1 MAQTWI
7 DDNIKEQKFPSSVA
21 RSIRGYDS
29 IHNMLNEVEL
39 NALYVA
45 TPPGAH
51 LEVIRQIVNTR
62 FVSKLKAIYVEKPC
76 GRCAWETR
84 AIIDELSRKNIKFF
98 PAYVSLAHERIQKI
112 RELLKNQIIGDKVI
126 RIQYTQR
133 GTSFARG
140 LNESTGGVKGT
151 IIPWRLVAKQSGGG
165 LIMDMGCHILSRI
178 DYLFG
183 PIVNVK
189 STVLRKGG
197 QRHTDSTSP
206 YPLIEDYVS
215 MNASIGHC
223 DWSAISTQGAR
234 VECLWDF
241 SSDSS
246 PEIEV
251 DEFIIEGSKGSLQM
265 GGMGAGLP
273 IKVLNADGTVVH
285 VFEFDPPEH
294 SAQPLIQL
302 IADELNDSQDAE
314 CTATAANAAR
324 TSEVLDSILNGYYGG
339 RHDEFWSREETWPG
353 LE

>member
-1 MAQTWI
+1 M
-7 DDNIKEQKFPSSVA
+7 S
-21 RSIRGYDS
+21 
-29 IHNMLNEVEL
+29 
-39 NALYVA
+39 
-45 TPPGAH
+45 
-51 LEVIRQIVNTR
+51 
-62 FVSKLKAIYVEKPC
+62 
-76 GRCAWETR
+76 
-84 AIIDELSRKNIKFF
+84 
-98 PAYVSLAHERIQKI
+98 
-112 RELLKNQIIGDKVI
+112 
-126 RIQYTQR
+126 
-133 GTSFARG
+133 
-140 LNESTGGVKGT
+140 
-151 IIPWRLVAKQSGGG
+151 
-165 LIMDMGCHILSRI
+165 
-178 DYLFG
+178 
-183 PIVNVK
+183 
-189 STVLRKGG
+189 
-197 QRHTDSTSP
+197 
-206 YPLIEDYVS
+206 
-215 MNASIGHC
+215 ASIGHC
-223 DWSAISTQGAR
+223 DWSTISAQGAQ